1 MYHNAT
7 HNIGL
12 GSYNDDKFKVAIYDC
27 DLQTDNTQN
36 NFKGLEIELG
46 FVALTGFL
54 FKEQLFADK
63 NQLFAYKIQ
72 LFVRV
77 GSSVSVT
84 SVTEF
89 SVVISVTEFS
99 LVSVRLETGSSLSFS
114 SPDFLW
120 LATPPS
126 GSVLSSGA
134 VARSG
139 LSVAAI

>member
-1 MYHNAT
+1 M
-7 HNIGL
+7 
-12 GSYNDDKFKVAIYDC
+12 
-27 DLQTDNTQN
+27 
-36 NFKGLEIELG
+36 
-46 FVALTGFL
+46 
-54 FKEQLFADK
+54 
-63 NQLFAYKIQ
+63 
-72 LFVRV
+72 
-77 GSSVSVT
+77 SVT

-120 LATPPS
+120 LTTPPS
-126 GSVLSSGA
+126 GSVFSSGA